1 MEIKEQSDT
10 LSHFY
15 ELRTRCIYIVIG
27 LILALVVTLP
37 FANTLHQFFVAPLLS
52 QLPAGGQMIAT
63 SVTSPFMIPLKI
75 ALYVAIA
82 LSLPNTLYQLWKFVQ
97 PGLYPKEKLVSVIG
111 VLSSIVLF
119 LLGAGFAFYVVI
131 PVIFKFIIGSAP
143 AGVAVMTEI
152 GNYLEFLVSITLAFG
167 VSFQTPI
174 IVVAIAYMGLVEI
187 STLKESRSYVIVGAF
202 VIGAIFTPPD
212 IISQF
217 MLAIPLWLLYE
228 LGVLVASVLIY
239 RRDRAIT
246 SVLPGASG

>member
-1 MEIKEQSDT
+1 MEQQQKSDT

-15 ELRTRCIYIVIG
+15 ELRTRCIWIVIG
-27 LILALVVTLP
+27 LLLALGVTLP
-37 FANTLHQFFVAPLLS
+37 FANQLHQFFVRPLLS

-63 SVTSPFMIPLKI
+63 SVTAPFLIPLKI

-97 PGLYPKEKLVSVIG
+97 PGLYPKERLISLVG
-111 VLSSIVLF
+111 VLSSIVL
-119 LLGAGFAFYVVI
+119 LVAGASFAFYIVI

-152 GNYLEFLVSITLAFG
+152 GNYLDFLVSITLAFG
-167 VSFQTPI
+167 ISFQTPI
-174 IVVAIAYMGLVEI
+174 IVVAIAYMGVVEVK
-187 STLKESRSYVIVGAF
+187 TLKESRSYVIVAAF

-228 LGVLVASVLIY
+228 LGLLIASLLIHQ
-239 RRDRAIT
+239 RDKAIG
-246 SVLPGASG
+246 SALPDH

>member
-1 MEIKEQSDT
+1 MEQKEQSDT

-15 ELRTRCIYIVIG
+15 ELRTRCIRIMIG
-27 LILALVVTLP
+27 LLAALVVTLP
-37 FANTLHQFFVAPLLS
+37 FANTLHTFFVHPLLS

-97 PGLYPKEKLVSVIG
+97 PGLYPKERVFSLIG
-111 VLSSIVLF
+111 VLSSILLL
-119 LLGAGFAFYVVI
+119 LLGASFAFYIVI
-131 PVIFKFIIGSAP
+131 PVMFKFILGSAP

-152 GNYLEFLVSITLAFG
+152 GNYLDFLVSITLAFG
-167 VSFQTPI
+167 ISFQTPI
-174 IVVAIAYMGLVEI
+174 IVVGVAYLGVVDI
-187 STLKESRSYVIVGAF
+187 KTLKESRSYVIVGAF

-212 IISQF
+212 IISQC

-228 LGVLVASVLIY
+228 LGLLVASLLIHK
-239 RRDRAIT
+239 RDREA
-246 SVLPGASG
+246 VPA